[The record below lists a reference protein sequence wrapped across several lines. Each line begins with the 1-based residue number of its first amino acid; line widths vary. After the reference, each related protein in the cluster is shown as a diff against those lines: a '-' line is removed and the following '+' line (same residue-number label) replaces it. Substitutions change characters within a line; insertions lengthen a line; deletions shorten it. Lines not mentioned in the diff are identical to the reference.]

1 MNKKTIESFIFKVTH
16 LKVFNK
22 WFILVVDLCASVLC
36 TLLGYKFLIE
46 FTSHQFDQKTCLI
59 LTALSFVV
67 SFTTLIAWH
76 SHMVVV
82 RHTTLRE
89 SWRIILSIA
98 NKQLILYLIVGSIG
112 LLDSPKQLFFIC
124 SLDALITVV
133 ALFLMRIV
141 AINAYHLFLYRD
153 QKHRLPVL
161 IYGIDNQSIALAKI
175 INHNANSQY
184 YVKGFLQTAAK
195 REKYNLVNLP
205 VYYIENSED
214 LQAIRQ
220 RVLFNHILF
229 ANYNDVRD
237 EQEKLIPLLTSEHIK
252 MLVMPPFEEMV
263 DGKLPQNKIREIQIE
278 DLLGRDEINI
288 DLEEIEQQMG
298 GKVVMVTGAAG
309 SIGSELCRQL
319 ITFGIKELVLFDMA
333 ETPMHNLQL
342 ELEEKHPTL
351 RFTPI
356 VGDVRSEARV
366 AYVFERFKPQ
376 IVFHAAAYKHV
387 PLMENNP
394 CEAVLANVCG
404 TRNVADQ
411 AVKYGVERFVMVS
424 TDKAVNPTNVMG
436 CSKRLAEIYIQS
448 LGNAIKAGTHP
459 GNTKFITTRFGN
471 VLGSNGSVIPRFRE
485 QIKQGG
491 PITVTHPYFIRYF
504 MTIPEACRLVLEAAT
519 LGNGSEIFIFDMGE
533 AVKIVDL
540 ARNMIKLAGLE
551 PDSEIKIEFTGL
563 RPGEKLY
570 EEMLN
575 VTENTSAT
583 NHQKIRIATVRNY
596 DYSMAADNISQLHT
610 LCKVVN
616 IPETVRLMKR
626 IVPEFISKNSIYEKF
641 DKEIQESKENKA

>member
-1 MNKKTIESFIFKVTH
+1 MDRNKIKDFIFKFTH

-22 WFILVVDLCASVLC
+22 WIILIADLVASVLC
-36 TLLGYKFLIE
+36 TLLSYKFLTE
-46 FTSHQFDQKTCLI
+46 FTSHQLNSETRWMLASLSLI
-59 LTALSFVV
+59 V

-76 SHMVVV
+76 SHLVIV

-89 SWRIILSIA
+89 SWRTILSII
-98 NKQLILYLIVGSIG
+98 NKIVILYLIVYFINI
-112 LLDSPKQLFFIC
+112 LDSPKQLLFLC
-124 SLDALITVV
+124 SLDALLTMV

-141 AINAYHLFLYRD
+141 AINCYHLLF
-153 QKHRLPVL
+153 HRNRNRRTAVFV
-161 IYGIDNQSIALAKI
+161 YGINNQSVALAQI
-175 INHNANSQY
+175 INQNTQSKY
-184 YVKGFLQTAAK
+184 YVKGFLQTESK
-195 REKYNLVNLP
+195 REKYRIANLP
-205 VYYIENSED
+205 VYHIEKLED
-214 LQAIRQ
+214 LKRIRLQ
-220 RVLFNHILF
+220 IRFEQILF
-229 ANYNDVRD
+229 ANYNDVRN
-237 EQEKLIPLLTSEHIK
+237 EQDRLIPLFSAKHIK
-252 MLVMPPFEEMV
+252 MLVMPPLEEMV
-263 DGKLPQNKIREIQIE
+263 DGKLPQTKIREIQIE
-278 DLLGRDEINI
+278 DLLGREEINI
-288 DLEEIEQQMG
+288 DLEDIKGQMG
-298 GKVVMVTGAAG
+298 DKVILVTGAAG

-319 ITFGIKELVLFDMA
+319 TNFGIKELILFDMA

-342 ELEEKHPTL
+342 EMEEKFPHV

-356 VGDVRSEARV
+356 VGDVRSVERV
-366 AYVFERFKPQ
+366 EYVFRRFNPQ

-387 PLMENNP
+387 PLMEDNP

-411 AVKYGVERFVMVS
+411 SVKYDVERFIMVS

-459 GNTKFITTRFGN
+459 GHTKFITTRFGN

-491 PITVTHPYFIRYF
+491 PITVTHPDIIRYF

-533 AVKIVDL
+533 PVKIVDL

-551 PDSEIKIEFTGL
+551 PDKEIKIEFTGL

-575 VTENTSAT
+575 VTEKTSAT

-596 DYSMAADNISQLHT
+596 DYKMAAEGIHKLQT
-610 LCKVVN
+610 LCKAVN
-616 IPETVRLMKR
+616 IPETVRLMKD
-626 IVPEFISKNSIYEKF
+626 IVPEFISKNSVYEVF
-641 DKEIQESKENKA
+641 DKEKNEITK

>member
-1 MNKKTIESFIFKVTH
+1 MNKKTIENFIFKFTH

-22 WFILVVDLCASVLC
+22 WFILFVDLVVSMLC
-36 TLLGYKFLIE
+36 TLLSYMFLIE
-46 FTSHQFDQKTCLI
+46 FTSHQFDQKTFSI
-59 LTALSFVV
+59 LTSLSLVV
-67 SFTTLIAWH
+67 SFATLIAWH

-98 NKQLILYLIVGSIG
+98 NKQLILYLIICFIG
-112 LLDSPKQLFFIC
+112 LLDSPRQLFFLC
-124 SLDALITVV
+124 SLDALTTVV
-133 ALFLMRIV
+133 ALFLIRIIV
-141 AINAYHLFLYRD
+141 INIYHLTFYGN

-161 IYGIDNQSIALAKI
+161 LYGIDNQSVTLAKI
-175 INHNANSQY
+175 INQNTHSLY
-184 YVKGFLQTAAK
+184 YVKGFLQTCSN
-195 REKYNLVNLP
+195 RENYNLANLP
-205 VYYIENSED
+205 VYYIECAED
-214 LQAIRQ
+214 IKLIHQ
-220 RVLFNHILF
+220 RGLFKQILF
-229 ANYNDVRD
+229 ANYNDVRN
-237 EQEKLIPLLTSEHIK
+237 EQNKLIPLITSEHIK
-252 MLVMPPFEEMV
+252 MLVMPPLEEMV

-288 DLEEIEQQMG
+288 DLEVIEQQMG

-309 SIGSELCRQL
+309 SIGSELCHQL

-356 VGDVRSEARV
+356 IGDVRSEARV
-366 AYVFERFKPQ
+366 SYVLEHFKPQ

-394 CEAVLANVCG
+394 CEAVLSNVCG

-411 AVKYGVERFVMVS
+411 AVKYGVERFIMVS
-424 TDKAVNPTNVMG
+424 TDKAVNPTNIMG

-448 LGNAIKAGTHP
+448 LGNAIEAGTHP
-459 GNTKFITTRFGN
+459 GVTKFITTRFGN

-491 PITVTHPYFIRYF
+491 PITVTHPDIIRYF
-504 MTIPEACRLVLEAAT
+504 MTITEACRLVLEAAT

-551 PDSEIKIEFTGL
+551 PDHDIKIEFTGL

-570 EEMLN
+570 EEMLSA
-575 VTENTSAT
+575 TENTSAT
-583 NHQKIRIATVRNY
+583 NHEKIRIATARNY
-596 DYSMAADNISQLHT
+596 DYNIAAKEISKLHN
-610 LCKVVN
+610 LCKIVN
-616 IPETVRLMKR
+616 IPETVHLMKK
-626 IVPEFISKNSIYEKF
+626 IVPEFISKNSKYEVF
-641 DKEIQESKENKA
+641 DKENKEDQ